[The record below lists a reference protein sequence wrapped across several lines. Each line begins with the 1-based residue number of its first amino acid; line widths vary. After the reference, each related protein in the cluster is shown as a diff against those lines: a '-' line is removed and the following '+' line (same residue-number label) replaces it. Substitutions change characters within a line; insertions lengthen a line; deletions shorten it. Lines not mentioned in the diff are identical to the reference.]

1 MSYERC
7 PTTFHKI
14 HTFSMNNHD
23 KLIDPGWLDWL
34 QNLKQNA
41 LVMDS
46 CCCHNNLIWILEN
59 LNTITPFLSQ
69 LLCAKSLPSI
79 CSNQHD
85 IMDWCLSFHLIY
97 HVVSFFLSYPS
108 VLGDMDDD
116 RPWDASWPW
125 QKCQARIHL
134 HNRQWLMYIM
144 WSYHHSTWLVHFSP
158 YLHKQIKL
166 KAMSRPIG
174 LGTLIA

>member
-7 PTTFHKI
+7 PTTFQRM
-14 HTFSMNNHD
+14 HTFSINNHD
-23 KLIDPGWLDWL
+23 KLIDPGWLVWL

-41 LVMDS
+41 WVYS
-46 CCCHNNLIWILEN
+46 CCCYDGLIWILEK

-69 LLCAKSLPSI
+69 LLCASSLPYI
-79 CSNQHD
+79 CSNQQD
-85 IMDWCLSFHLIY
+85 IMDWWLSFHLIY
-97 HVVSFFLSYPS
+97 HVVSFFVSYPS

-125 QKCQARIHL
+125 QKCQACIHL
-134 HNRQWLMYIM
+134 HNRQWLMCPM
-144 WSYHHSTWLVHFSP
+144 WSYHHSTWLVHFPP
-158 YLHKQIKL
+158 YLHKQIRP
-166 KAMSRPIG
+166 KAISRPIG